1 MLSQPKENRHFREN
15 WDFQNR
21 HHHVAQRQERCV
33 SGAAVCLW
41 EGPVQTTCKEGEQAT
56 SKEGDLHAL

>member
-21 HHHVAQRQERCV
+21 HHHRAQQQERCV

-41 EGPVQTTCKEGEQAT
+41 EGPMQTTCKAG
-56 SKEGDLHAL
+56 